1 MGWRGNSSQFTL
13 LHFLISKYKSVL
25 SIQIMKLKTDFQATV
40 GVKINTMQLNRHN
53 IHPALVQKIN
63 SALRMRAGLRGS
75 WENQA
80 FLVGHRLPRQPINKQ
95 THQYSL
101 RKALTVHSILI
112 DLSLVPAPCS
122 RPRSPDTGQC
132 HQRPLSFTRACSRPV
147 APSL

>member
-112 DLSLVPAPCS
+112 KGDTVPFAS
-122 RPRSPDTGQC
+122 WVGQIK
-132 HQRPLSFTRACSRPV
+132 FIVT
-147 APSL
+147 PSLPYVLFLERH